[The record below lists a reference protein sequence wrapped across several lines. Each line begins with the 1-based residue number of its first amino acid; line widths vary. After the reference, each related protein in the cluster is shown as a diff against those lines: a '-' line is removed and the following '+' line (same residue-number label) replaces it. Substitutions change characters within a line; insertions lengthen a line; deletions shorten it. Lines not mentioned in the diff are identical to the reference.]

1 MYISVLIIILF
12 LNGKKKTFWKK
23 TKYSTVLLVNCDKIF
38 EMNSTHLL
46 NTWTNVFE
54 VTSSAA

>member
-1 MYISVLIIILF
+1 MWLLYYYF
-12 LNGKKKTFWKK
+12 LMVKKKTFWKK